1 MGIRFADGGATGQ
14 TCLVREV
21 CDATVTV
28 QRADGAW
35 SFSVPRNFYG
45 GTVIGGTK
53 EPGDWNPHPDPATRR
68 RLLDNFKR
76 YYPKV
81 LAGKDDLTVVRDI
94 VGRRP
99 AREGGMRLE
108 PEVVAGGKTIV
119 HAYGL
124 GGRGFELSWGV
135 AEAVAAILTG
145 EEPDLTDGM
154 PTGT

>member
-1 MGIRFADGGATGQ
+1 VQ
-14 TCLVREV
+14 EK

-35 SFSVPRNFYG
+35 SFSVPRNFDG

-53 EPGDWNPHPDPATRR
+53 EVGDWNPHPDPATRR
-68 RLLDNFKR
+68 RLLDNFRR
-76 YYPKV
+76 YYPGV
-81 LAGKDDLTVVRDI
+81 LGDRADFTVLRDI

-99 AREGGMRLE
+99 AREGGMRLQLKIA
-108 PEVVAGGKTIV
+108 AGGKPII

-135 AEAVAAILTG
+135 AEAVAAMATG
-145 EEPDLTDGM
+145 ETSDLAEFAPDLKL
-154 PTGT
+154 

>member
-1 MGIRFADGGATGQ
+1 VTIQKADGT
-14 TCLVREV
+14 
-21 CDATVTV
+21 
-28 QRADGAW
+28 W

-53 EPGDWNPHPDPATRR
+53 DVNDWNPHPDPAVRAQ
-68 RLLDNFKR
+68 LLSNFKA

-81 LAGKDDLTVVRDI
+81 LGENEEFTIIRDI

-99 AREGGMRLE
+99 ARQGGMRLE
-108 PEVVAGGKTIV
+108 PELVADGKTIV

-135 AEAVAAILTG
+135 AEAVHALLTG
-145 EEPDLTDGM
+145 ESTNIVDITPQAS
-154 PTGT
+154 